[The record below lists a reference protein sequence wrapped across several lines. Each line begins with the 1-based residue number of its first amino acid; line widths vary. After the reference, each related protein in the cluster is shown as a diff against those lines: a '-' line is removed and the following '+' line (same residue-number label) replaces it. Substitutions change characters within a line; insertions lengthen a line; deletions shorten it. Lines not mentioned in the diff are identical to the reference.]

1 MNKQQLEDMVGG
13 RFFHVTFIKKDG
25 SVRNMNARLGVK
37 KYIKGTGTT
46 SNTPR
51 PANIVTVF
59 DMKVKQYR
67 AFDLD
72 RVYNVVQGNRVM
84 FGDRASSLAEL
95 I

>member
-1 MNKQQLEDMVGG
+1 MNKQELENMVGG

-25 SVRNMNARLGVK
+25 SVRHMNARLGVR
-37 KYIKGTGTT
+37 KYIKGTT
-46 SNTPR
+46 SNKPN
-51 PANIVTVF
+51 PPNIVTVF

-72 RVYNVVQGNRVM
+72 RVYNVIQGDRVM
-84 FGDRASSLAEL
+84 FGDRASSLAGL